1 MLLEEVTP
9 GFETGVEYEIA
20 FGMLLTTMQPMAL
33 FDVSA
38 QVTSVQEGSVA
49 IGFFAA
55 EGQNARVLVA
65 V

>member
-1 MLLEEVTP
+1 MFLQEVTT
-9 GFETGVEYEIA
+9 GFETGIEYEIA

-38 QVTSVQEGSVA
+38 QVAAVQEGSVA

-55 EGQNARVLVA
+55 ER
-65 V
+65 